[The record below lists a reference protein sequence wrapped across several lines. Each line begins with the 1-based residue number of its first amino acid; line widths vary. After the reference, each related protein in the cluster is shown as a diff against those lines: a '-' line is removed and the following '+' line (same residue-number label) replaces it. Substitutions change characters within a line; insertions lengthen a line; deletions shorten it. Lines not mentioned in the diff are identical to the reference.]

1 MGYSHILLLPN
12 SGKPRLSLAFV
23 GGIYHSCRL
32 KRSAAAA
39 YAHITHGELKH
50 DQSSKTDKSSDLHGG
65 RLDSDAEE
73 ITDSRGENGYNQVG
87 YDKN

>member
-1 MGYSHILLLPN
+1 MPN

-39 YAHITHGELKH
+39 HGELKH